1 MGSINRVVIMGL
13 IGNHLELKTSSGG
26 KPYVRLSLATY
37 RRTKDDSGTPRRE
50 TQWHKIM
57 IWGKNAELCA
67 RFCEKG
73 SPLYIEGHLANYSK
87 EENGKRTFHVGIV
100 AEQLQLIPSFR
111 AKSQDGFKDGEI
123 DPLDDL
129 GQDDLGQDDLDQDH
143 PEDPRGGTRSGPSS
157 EGRLLN

>member
-1 MGSINRVVIMGL
+1 MGSINRVVLMGL
-13 IGNHLELKTSSGG
+13 IGNHPELKTSSGG

-67 RFCEKG
+67 SFCGKG
-73 SPLYIEGHLANYSK
+73 SPIYIEGHLANYTK
-87 EENGKRTFHVGIV
+87 EENGQRTFHVGIV
-100 AEQLQLIPSFR
+100 ADQLQLIPGLR
-111 AKSQDGFKDGEI
+111 AKSDDGFKDGEI
-123 DPLDDL
+123 DLLDPLDQIDGEDL
-129 GQDDLGQDDLDQDH
+129 RGSARDGH
-143 PEDPRGGTRSGPSS
+143 PS